1 LVVRENYNF
10 LSSSLLQYHHF
21 SVQRRACGA
30 PFRRLD
36 HFTFIL
42 SRHMLVV
49 IVPSNLDPNYKHNAT
64 MWITGWSNTNG
75 W

>member
-1 LVVRENYNF
+1 
-10 LSSSLLQYHHF
+10 
-21 SVQRRACGA
+21 
-30 PFRRLD
+30 
-36 HFTFIL
+36 
-42 SRHMLVV
+42 MLVV